1 MARFTISRHSGTPDG
16 KDHYDLFLE
25 RGGTLKSWRL
35 RDVDFGDA
43 APATEAPDHD
53 LKYLAYE
60 GKLSGAKGSVAV
72 VDTGTWLEDSWTP
85 KGLQAA
91 LSGGRMKRRIWLA
104 PRPVV
109 GAEGWG
115 WSVED
120 ATLATRRL
128 TAALLREPSPDP
140 PPSRE
145 LEAVAKSLD
154 EEERVLVMLAD
165 QFMKAAPVEWSRALT
180 DPELRGGIVSA
191 LARWRH
197 PWLESAERRARIVDE
212 LAKSIAPSR
221 VPPD

>member
-1 MARFTISRHSGTPDG
+1 MARFTISRHTGAPDG

-35 RDVDFGDA
+35 RDMDFGDV
-43 APATEAPDHD
+43 APAAVAPDHD
-53 LKYLAYE
+53 LKYLEYE
-60 GKLSGAKGSVAV
+60 GRLSAGKGSVAV

-85 KGLQAA
+85 HGIQAA
-91 LSGGRMKRRIWLA
+91 LSGRRLKKRIWLGA
-104 PRPVV
+104 KPVIKD
-109 GAEGWG
+109 EGWG

-145 LEAVAKSLD
+145 LEAAAKELD
-154 EEERVLVMLAD
+154 EEERALVSLAD
-165 QFMKAAPVEWSRALT
+165 QFMKAAPVEWSRVKIDA
-180 DPELRGGIVSA
+180 ELRGGIVSA

-197 PWLESAERRARIVDE
+197 PWLEAAERRARIVDE
-212 LAKSIAPSR
+212 LAKSIAPAK
-221 VPPD
+221 PT